1 MLPPPLLAFLAAPA
15 LLIALRLLA
24 LILLPCRPTEWPSA
38 GLAAM
43 LPTHGLVCDSAL
55 LESPLQT
62 KTMEGI
68 KQLAWQSCMHPYTDQ
83 MHRATRL
90 LDLTLPCRQ
99 TEGKRLKR
107 PGSHRPHTS
116 TGTGSEDS

>member
-43 LPTHGLVCDSAL
+43 LPTHGLVSDSAL
-55 LESPLQT
+55 LASPLQT

-90 LDLTLPCRQ
+90 LDFDPPLQANRGQAIEAAWQPSSPYKHRH
-99 TEGKRLKR
+99 RL
-107 PGSHRPHTS
+107 
-116 TGTGSEDS
+116 